1 MNEELENGLPSDLLA
16 RLHHAQESLSPVLPL
31 DEVLRLALAGA
42 LSIGAATGG
51 AVWLRRAQIAPVAQG
66 EVAVFD
72 ARAGG
77 VRAFDVRPLDDT
89 GDQWLCVRASEGEAA
104 REYSQLSPSNAED
117 GATTWPMTALAPAP
131 LSEVAR
137 RAVETMTPQE
147 SENGYALP
155 LHLGESALG
164 VIELRGATET
174 AASHRS
180 ASTRDFRDAA
190 VRVLLQRFAAQV
202 AQAMMAARLFQQL
215 QSAKREWETTFD
227 GLVDGICIERL
238 DGSILRVNHS
248 LATLLGV
255 GVAEMLGKTREQL
268 YENLP
273 GYVRLRSPQRTRSN
287 VGGTE
292 TRSGEFRFGSPER
305 IISETV
311 FMLRFPDRRRR
322 ARGQNRDDEN
332 DGHRVC
338 VLRDVTERH
347 HLHEQLLQ
355 SEKLAALGELVSG
368 VAHEL
373 NNPLATVVGY
383 AQLLASD
390 SELSP
395 SMQRQL
401 EVIHTEAARASR
413 IVGNLLAF
421 ARREEPRKIELDI
434 NECLRAVVQMR
445 GYQLRADNTEI
456 EAEYA
461 PDLPTLCGDAH
472 QLQQVFLNILNN
484 AHQAMAQWRGGGEI
498 RIATEAAQ
506 LDGENGVRVTF
517 IDNGPGIAP
526 DHLRRIFDPFFT
538 TKASG
543 EGTGLGMSLSLGIVS
558 DHGGRIWVESVL
570 GHGAR
575 FTIEL
580 PAAPVE
586 DGEVQCEAA
595 PASGETSREYSQQ
608 AKSEIAPLAAAE
620 ILVIDD
626 EEPVVTLITE
636 VLNLDGHNVTPAFNG
651 AEALALLQEF
661 SFDLIL
667 SDVRMPTVGG
677 PTFFDILQTTRPDL
691 LPRVVF
697 VTGDTV
703 SPSTQEFLKKAA
715 RPVVAKPFDPE
726 RLRALVDKM
735 LRENG

>member
-1 MNEELENGLPSDLLA
+1 MNDQLQDGLSRDLLA

-42 LSIGAATGG
+42 LSIGAAAGG
-51 AVWLRRAQIAPVAQG
+51 AVWLRRAQIAPAAQG
-66 EVAVFD
+66 EVPIFD
-72 ARAGG
+72 ARSGD
-77 VRAFDVRPLDDT
+77 VRAFDVRPLDEI
-89 GDQWLCVRASEGEAA
+89 GDEWLCVRTLEAQSDA
-104 REYSQLSPSNAED
+104 REYSQAGEN
-117 GATTWPMTALAPAP
+117 GAPALWPMSSLSPAP
-131 LSEVAR
+131 LSETAR
-137 RAVETMTPQE
+137 RAAETMAAQE

-155 LHLGESALG
+155 LLLGDSALG
-164 VIELRGATET
+164 VIELNGANSENAAT
-174 AASHRS
+174 ARS

-215 QSAKREWETTFD
+215 QSAKREWEMTFD

-238 DGSILRVNHS
+238 DGSILRVNRS
-248 LATLLGV
+248 MATLLGAPV
-255 GVAEMLGKTREQL
+255 EDILGQTREQL
-268 YENLP
+268 YENMP

-292 TRSGEFRFGSPER
+292 TRSGEFRFGAPER

-311 FMLRFPDRRRR
+311 FMLRFPDRRQR
-322 ARGQNRDDEN
+322 ARGQREEEN
-332 DGHRVC
+332 GGHRVC

-347 HLHEQLLQ
+347 RLHEQLLQ
-355 SEKLAALGELVSG
+355 SEKLAALGELVGG

-383 AQLLASD
+383 AQLLAGD
-390 SELSP
+390 ADLSP

-401 EVIHTEAARASR
+401 DVIHTEAARASR
-413 IVGNLLAF
+413 IVGSLLAF
-421 ARREEPRKIELDI
+421 ARREEPRKIALDI

-445 GYQLRADNTEI
+445 GYQLRADNTKI
-456 EAEYA
+456 ETDFA
-461 PDLPTLCGDAH
+461 PDLPIVCGDSH
-472 QLQQVFLNILNN
+472 QFQQVFLNILNN

-498 RIATEAAQ
+498 RIATEKAPI
-506 LDGENGVRVTF
+506 DGENGVRVTLS
-517 IDNGPGIAP
+517 DNGPGIAP

-543 EGTGLGMSLSLGIVS
+543 EGTGLGMSLSLGIVA
-558 DHGGRIWVESVL
+558 DHGGRIWVESTL

-575 FTIEL
+575 FIVEL
-580 PAAPVE
+580 PAALIK
-586 DGEVQCEAA
+586 DGEVQCETA
-595 PASGETSREYSQQ
+595 PASGETSREYSQLET
-608 AKSEIAPLAAAE
+608 AEIVPLAAAE

-691 LPRVVF
+691 LPRVIF

-703 SPSTQEFLKKAA
+703 SQSTQDFLKKAA